1 MSLADGIPHQSFR
14 KFEDVPKSNWGK
26 DIFMGLPPMVSRMVK
41 YLNSIDHSGVTYMS
55 SSVASY
61 EMLLEG
67 TNKGTTVLEI
77 ADMLGIPHEHTGA
90 IGDYFNDYDMI
101 KSVGVPAVC
110 GQAPQEIKDA
120 ATFVACHCN
129 KGAVA
134 DFLEYIENNC
144 Q

>member
-1 MSLADGIPHQSFR
+1 
-14 KFEDVPKSNWGK
+14 
-26 DIFMGLPPMVSRMVK
+26 
-41 YLNSIDHSGVTYMS
+41 MS

-110 GQAPQEIKDA
+110 GQAPQEMKDA
-120 ATFVACHCN
+120 AAFVACHCN